1 MTDAEI
7 IAAYFAEERRQ
18 AKTVRG
24 QDPSA
29 IIDSLAAETGRPR
42 ADLVRLILDSTILK
56 PN

>member
-1 MTDAEI
+1 VTDAEI

-29 IIDSLAAETGRPR
+29 IIDSLAAETGRP
-42 ADLVRLILDSTILK
+42 VPIWCG
-56 PN
+56 